1 VAVEVGSMI
10 TITRFHPVSEEYVVA
25 RQGDSDTFMASVH
38 VDNTNVMEVLAEKY
52 VTYMKDMGK
61 RVANPFLT
69 NRFSQID
76 KNFSEEK

>member
-1 VAVEVGSMI
+1 
-10 TITRFHPVSEEYVVA
+10 
-25 RQGDSDTFMASVH
+25 
-38 VDNTNVMEVLAEKY
+38 
-52 VTYMKDMGK
+52 MGK

>member
-1 VAVEVGSMI
+1 
-10 TITRFHPVSEEYVVA
+10 
-25 RQGDSDTFMASVH
+25 
-38 VDNTNVMEVLAEKY
+38 
-52 VTYMKDMGK
+52 MKDMGK